1 MSNNPRLKI
10 GAKTVAEADLPSIQK
25 KKQER
30 AQLTSLFSKTHE
42 GLGAGIWWWLILPAL
57 KKRLL
62 DWLHQIP
69 PMTTRRDPYGIRVQE
84 FTQFGKLQ
92 DQHHRAAQP
101 PLQSLVI
108 ELLAFISAL
117 FWFCRCVRT
126 RAQLLASCYC
136 IARTSWKNVK
146 RK

>member
-42 GLGAGIWWWLILPAL
+42 WLGAGIWWWLILPAL